1 MSANLGIKIG
11 VEGTAQAEGAM
22 RQMSGAM
29 QQLGTATEKTR
40 AEMQA
45 AKAAFE
51 NWNANNSGMPRLND
65 QIKQVGQS
73 LGALAAGFIGFQG
86 AQALVGAADAVT
98 MLGNKLRLA
107 TGDAKVATEAY
118 TQILEI
124 ANRSKVS
131 FTELGNTYAAI
142 SRNTQQL
149 GVSQERLFKVTES
162 IANAMAV
169 SGGSAQ
175 SMQAALVQLGQGMA
189 SGTLRGEELNSVM
202 EQTPRL
208 AQALADG
215 MGVTIGQL
223 REMGQAGK
231 ITSQAVVE
239 ALESQYDKLR
249 KEVSESAVTIGQSYQ
264 ALKNSLTDFVGAL
277 DAVNKTSSSFADA
290 ILMSG
295 RAVGDFSTIL
305 RAMGAAGKDASKDLG
320 FLTTIQEGLA
330 IAFETVAVL
339 GVNLKFVL
347 VSVGRE
353 IGGIA
358 AQAAALATGNF
369 SEVAAIGR
377 EMRADAAAARAEVD
391 RQTAAIL
398 SARAVRDSLVNAKT
412 YDEPRFAKMLRAET
426 DELKRQQPIAAQ
438 TAAEK
443 VKAAKELADAM
454 ATYQGLMAKES
465 GLSASFAGDWDKIS
479 LAYTKGKITADQ
491 LLEAQRLLLDQ
502 QPLMVAAKKE
512 QAELEKKSAAETAK
526 FFDDSIKAQAAA
538 VNAAEKSIESTK
550 KQAAAEREAMASI
563 GLTKE
568 AIAELTVVKYE
579 DAAASKDRLANIMA
593 EAGEPELLIKKYRE
607 EAAALRDLAA
617 AKRER
622 GVAETAQDMAQASQK
637 AAEKATADWRRAS
650 DRIED
655 TITNALMRGFESGKG
670 FAQTL
675 KDTVVNMFKT
685 MVLQPSIKMLVGSG
699 LSAVGMA
706 PAGASAGGSG
716 LSTASQLA
724 GMGGTMATFGSYLAT
739 GFMNTVAG
747 TGFAASMGA
756 AGGLASGGAVA
767 GGAGMAV
774 GAAIPYV
781 AAALAVANVLG
792 LMRSNRTVGGG
803 LMGTLGEGSIEAY
816 DLNRRGGT
824 LLRGPT
830 YSIQNVREADQSK
843 AIQDA
848 FVAMR
853 TATAGMATQLGLAND
868 SIIGFTT
875 QLGKDLLHPDTG
887 GYGIRLDGL
896 NPEQAAAKV
905 QEALTTANDEM
916 ARLLVGSF
924 QDITEKF
931 MEDVVAYYDG
941 EGGAVMTRQE
951 SSRTTRTWQGGEF
964 VREGE
969 TASQALQRLAGSLT
983 AVNNVLGTLDQSLMA
998 TSLAGGD
1005 AASKLIDAFGGLEN
1019 FTNATASYYQNFY
1032 TEAERNAKTTEQL
1045 TKSLT
1050 GLGLAMP
1057 DTIKGF
1063 RDLVNSQD
1071 LTTEAGRTAYAALIQ
1086 LSPAFAQVTNA
1097 ATSAADELARAAA
1110 ETAAKIANERQG
1122 LQDQLDQL
1130 LGNTTVLRERERAAL
1145 DESNRALYDKI
1156 NAEKDAQAA
1165 AQTAA
1170 QVAAEAAAKQQAIA
1184 QQRSGLQ
1191 DQLDQLLGNTTA
1203 LRERERA
1210 ALDESNRAL
1219 YDKINAEKD
1228 AQTAAQAAAQ
1238 AAQELAQAAAQA
1250 ASEAAAKQQAIAQQR
1265 GGLQDQLD
1273 NLLGNTTALRERE
1286 RAALDESNRA
1296 LFDQIQALKDQQTAA
1311 ESAAAAQKAAAQTT
1325 AQLATS
1331 ATDDAFAA
1339 VQRAYAREKESAQLR
1354 INAAQ
1359 DQVNVI
1365 EQIFETLKSNVQ
1377 DLYSEVSSTAIM
1389 GFAQSRE
1396 FIAQALQTAITTG
1409 YLPDNGQLQ
1418 AAIQSARA
1426 GLGQNRFSTAFDANR
1441 ERLVLAGQLSQLKD
1455 VSGKQLTQSEQMLK
1469 AAQDQIT
1476 ALDAQQALAQQ
1487 QLDALRGIDTSIIS
1501 LASAL
1506 GVLSSARAKESTAV
1520 FGTDLIG
1527 LSASGTPAE
1536 KAAAYNRA
1544 MLAGYSD
1551 QQIRKIAEAE
1561 LGKQSEDDWR
1571 YLLELAAKTPK
1582 FAMGGL
1588 HKGGL
1593 RIVGENGP
1601 ELEATGPAR
1610 IFSADQTRAM
1620 LGGNNNAL
1628 VAEIQALRADN
1639 QAQASAMVQLLARFT
1654 KLQERWDGEGL
1665 PSTRVEA

>member
-264 ALKNSLTDFVGAL
+264 ALKNSLTDFAGAL
-277 DAVNKTSSSFADA
+277 DAVNQTSSSFADA

-330 IAFETVAVL
+330 IAFETIAVL

-412 YDEPRFAKMLRAET
+412 YDEPRFEKMLRAET
-426 DELKRQQPIAAQ
+426 DELKRQQPIVAQ

-491 LLEAQRLLLDQ
+491 LLEAQRVLLDQ

-512 QAELEKKSAAETAK
+512 QAELDKKNAADTAK
-526 FFDDSIKAQAAA
+526 FFDDSLKAQAAA
-538 VNAAEKSIESTK
+538 VNAADKSIEATK
-550 KQAAAEREAMASI
+550 KQAAAERQAMASI

-568 AIAELTVVKYE
+568 AIAELTVAKYE

-593 EAGEPELLIKKYRE
+593 EAGEPELLIQKYRE
-607 EAAALRDLAA
+607 EAKALRDLAK

-622 GVAETAQDMAQASQK
+622 GAAETAQDLGDASQK
-637 AAEKATADWRRAS
+637 AAEKAATDWQRAS

-655 TITNALMRGFESGKG
+655 SITNALMRGFESGKG

-675 KDTVVNMFKT
+675 KDTVINMFKT
-685 MVLQPSIKMLVGSG
+685 MVLRPVIQAVVGGVGG
-699 LSAVGMA
+699 LSGAA
-706 PAGASAGGSG
+706 ASAGGGGGSALSGASSLLG
-716 LSTASQLA
+716 LS
-724 GMGGTMATFGSYLAT
+724 GTMSTFGSYMAT

-747 TGFAASMGA
+747 SGFAASMGA
-756 AGGLASGGAVA
+756 AGGLASSGAVA

-803 LMGTLGEGSIEAY
+803 LMGTLGEGDIQAY

-824 LLRGPT
+824 LLSGPS
-830 YSIQNVREADQSK
+830 YSIQNVRESDQSK

-853 TATAGMATQLGLAND
+853 SATAGMATQLGLAND

-875 QLGKDLLHPDTG
+875 QLGKDLIHPDTG
-887 GYGIRLDGL
+887 GYGIKLDGL

-905 QEALTTANDEM
+905 QEALATANEEM
-916 ARLLVGSF
+916 ARQLLGTFES
-924 QDITEKF
+924 TAEKYMREVELYF
-931 MEDVVAYYDG
+931 DSESGA
-941 EGGAVMTRQE
+941 AVMGREEATRQG
-951 SSRTTRTWQGGEF
+951 SDRWVAGEF

-969 TASQALQRLAGSLT
+969 TAAQALQRLAGSLT

-1019 FTNATASYYQNFY
+1019 FTASTASYYQNFY
-1032 TEAERNAKTTEQL
+1032 TETERNAKTTEQL
-1045 TKSLT
+1045 TKSLS

-1063 RDLVNSQD
+1063 RDLVGAQD
-1071 LTTEAGRTAYAALIQ
+1071 LTTDAGRATYAALIS

-1097 ATSAADELARAAA
+1097 ADAAA
-1110 ETAAKIANERQG
+1110 LAIVNQRQG
-1122 LQDQLDQL
+1122 LQDQLD
-1130 LGNTTVLRERERAAL
+1130 G
-1145 DESNRALYDKI
+1145 
-1156 NAEKDAQAA
+1156 
-1165 AQTAA
+1165 
-1170 QVAAEAAAKQQAIA
+1170 
-1184 QQRSGLQ
+1184 
-1191 DQLDQLLGNTTA
+1191 LLGNTTA
-1203 LRERERA
+1203 LRERERNALDESNRALYDNIKALEDQATA
-1210 ALDESNRAL
+1210 AQAAAAIASERSGLQNQLDTLLGNTAALRERERDGLDESNRAL
-1219 YDKINAEKD
+1219 YDKIKALEDQKAAD
-1228 AQTAAQAAAQ
+1228 AIAAQAAAEAQRAQEQ
-1238 AAQELAQAAAQA
+1238 AAQA
-1250 ASEAAAKQQAIAQQR
+1250 
-1265 GGLQDQLD
+1265 
-1273 NLLGNTTALRERE
+1273 T
-1286 RAALDESNRA
+1286 
-1296 LFDQIQALKDQQTAA
+1296 
-1311 ESAAAAQKAAAQTT
+1311 AAAAQEAQRAAEQIKSAWQSIGDSIVSEINRIRGEVAGNTPTSFASAQAQFAIASAQARGGDQEAAKLLPSLSKAMLDLAD
-1325 AQLATS
+1325 LNATS
-1331 ATDDAFAA
+1331 ALDLKRLQGQTAGSLAATLALINRQYGTTTSAELNLQDMAALSLVPVLQSDATQPQMAA
-1339 VQRAYAREKESAQLR
+1339 VPT
-1354 INAAQ
+1354 AAMP
-1359 DQVNVI
+1359 
-1365 EQIFETLKSNVQ
+1365 TLP
-1377 DLYSEVSSTAIM
+1377 T
-1389 GFAQSRE
+1389 
-1396 FIAQALQTAITTG
+1396 
-1409 YLPDNGQLQ
+1409 
-1418 AAIQSARA
+1418 
-1426 GLGQNRFSTAFDANR
+1426 
-1441 ERLVLAGQLSQLKD
+1441 
-1455 VSGKQLTQSEQMLK
+1455 
-1469 AAQDQIT
+1469 
-1476 ALDAQQALAQQ
+1476 
-1487 QLDALRGIDTSIIS
+1487 
-1501 LASAL
+1501 
-1506 GVLSSARAKESTAV
+1506 
-1520 FGTDLIG
+1520 
-1527 LSASGTPAE
+1527 
-1536 KAAAYNRA
+1536 
-1544 MLAGYSD
+1544 
-1551 QQIRKIAEAE
+1551 
-1561 LGKQSEDDWR
+1561 
-1571 YLLELAAKTPK
+1571 
-1582 FAMGGL
+1582 
-1588 HKGGL
+1588 
-1593 RIVGENGP
+1593 
-1601 ELEATGPAR
+1601 
-1610 IFSADQTRAM
+1610 ADQPQLFA
-1620 LGGNNNAL
+1620 GL
-1628 VAEIQALRADN
+1628 VAEIQALRAQVAALQVAADST
-1639 QAQASAMVQLLARFT
+1639 ADSTRKTKDLIQLVTR
-1654 KLQERWDGEGL
+1654 DGEAMQ
-1665 PSTRVEA
+1665 TEAAT